1 MNSTDP
7 LAHIRA
13 LAERDPVTWAP
24 ALAEHERQL
33 ASQPTTQR
41 ASKPMG
47 LPPLWKQARTFLL
60 ALYRHVM
67 AGLPQTHQASVKA
80 RWKACKACPRY
91 QADTERCGAC
101 GCFLRSKIA
110 WELSEC
116 PEKRW

>member
-1 MNSTDP
+1 MSLTRREREILPAALID
-7 LAHIRA
+7 LAD
-13 LAERDPVTWAP
+13 RDPDKWLEA
-24 ALAEHERQL
+24 ARSHARQL
-33 ASQPTTQR
+33 SGSQQQ
-41 ASKPMG
+41 

-67 AGLPQTHQASVKA
+67 AGLPKTHQASVKA

-91 QADTERCGAC
+91 QAESERCGAC

>member
-1 MNSTDP
+1 MNNPDP
-7 LAHIRA
+7 LAQLRA
-13 LAERDPVTWAP
+13 LAKSDPIKWGPVV
-24 ALAEHERQL
+24 AEHERQL
-33 ASQPTTQR
+33 SGVAKSTKAAT
-41 ASKPMG
+41 
-47 LPPLWKQARTFLL
+47 LPPIWKQARTFLL

>member
-1 MNSTDP
+1 MSTDP

-33 ASQPTTQR
+33 ASQSTTKR
-41 ASKPMG
+41 ASKPIG
-47 LPPLWKQARTFLL
+47 LPPLWRQVVTFLRAL
-60 ALYRHVM
+60 ALHIR
-67 AGLPQTHQASVKA
+67 AGLPKTHQASVKA
-80 RWKACKACPRY
+80 RWRACQACPKY
-91 QADTERCGAC
+91 QAESERCGAC

-116 PEKRW
+116 PEGRW